1 MVVMNL
7 LRLIMPLSGAF
18 LLSCGMV
25 AIKPIVTVP
34 DYQVCES
41 VKDVSFS
48 ITQIEKNVKRY
59 NPVESPVIL
68 LNTNWGN
75 PLKTLKVF
83 KYYENGAMK
92 YLLLFHVRERYG
104 EDISN
109 CNKMEI
115 VSGKDRT
122 QTDIVQDA
130 SVFIADISD
139 LYFYTF
145 LTEPFFKKMI
155 KSPEFKFVIASYE
168 FQMNSECMPLLA
180 L

>member
-1 MVVMNL
+1 MNL
-7 LRLIMPLSGAF
+7 LRLLMPLSGAF
-18 LLSCGMV
+18 LLSCGIV

-92 YLLLFHVRERYG
+92 YLLLFHVRERAG
-104 EDISN
+104 EDISS

-115 VSGKDRT
+115 VSGIDRM
-122 QTDIVQDA
+122 QIDIVQDA

-139 LYFYTF
+139 LYFYAF
-145 LTEPFFKKMI
+145 VTESFFKKI
-155 KSPEFKFVIASYE
+155 IHSPGLTFVVASYE
-168 FQMNSECMPLLA
+168 FQMSSECMSLLA
-180 L
+180 F